1 MPRVSR
7 KVKALTTQI
16 SEERLKRLRNQNSKL
31 LIEVRKLKEELV
43 PVDSL
48 KSVVIKANLT
58 VKANLL
64 GIGPRNATRLAG
76 MQDPGEISQL
86 ITFEI
91 QTALNDL
98 AFTTGIGGTNAESH
112 EQQQSED

>member
-91 QTALNDL
+91 QAALNDL
-98 AFTTGIGGTNAESH
+98 AFTNTTGGANAESH
-112 EQQQSED
+112 EQPND